1 MADAIFKRASVRR
14 FTDDP
19 MTDDEVRALLRAGM
33 AAPSGGNQQPWEFY
47 VARDRATL
55 QLLSE
60 ASPYAKPA
68 AGAACAIVPCMRT
81 EGLRFPE
88 IAVQD
93 MSACVENIL
102 LEAVDRG
109 FGAVWMGIAPEPE
122 RMAAVSEIVGA
133 PAGLEPFAIIACGI
147 PADEPAPKGKDRFD
161 EQRIHWV
168 S

>member
-1 MADAIFKRASVRR
+1 MADAIIKRASVRR

-19 MTDDEVRALLRAGM
+19 MTDDEVRAVLRAGM

-68 AGAACAIVPCMRT
+68 AGAACAIVRT
-81 EGLRFPE
+81 EGLRCPE

-93 MSACVENIL
+93 MSACVETIL
-102 LEAVDRG
+102 LEAVDLG

-133 PAGLEPFAIIACGI
+133 PAGLEPFAIVALGY
-147 PADEPAPKGKDRFD
+147 PESEPHAKGKDRYAED
-161 EQRIHWV
+161 RVHWL

>member
-19 MTDDEVRALLRAGM
+19 MTDDEVRAVLRAGM

-102 LEAVDRG
+102 LEAVDLG

-133 PAGLEPFAIIACGI
+133 PAGLEPVAIVALGY
-147 PADEPAPKGKDRFD
+147 PESEPHAKGKDRYAED
-161 EQRIHWV
+161 RVHWL

>member
-1 MADAIFKRASVRR
+1 MADVIFKRASVRR

-47 VARDRATL
+47 VVRDRATL

-102 LEAVDRG
+102 LEAVDLG

-133 PAGLEPFAIIACGI
+133 PAGLEPFAIVALGY
-147 PADEPAPKGKDRFD
+147 PESEPHAKGKDRYAED
-161 EQRIHWV
+161 RVHWL

>member
-1 MADAIFKRASVRR
+1 MADVIFKRASVRR

-47 VARDRATL
+47 VVRDRATL

-93 MSACVENIL
+93 MGACVENIL
-102 LEAVDRG
+102 LEAVDLG
-109 FGAVWMGIAPEPE
+109 FGAVWMGIAPSRSAWPPCP
-122 RMAAVSEIVGA
+122 RSWARRRGWSRLPSSRWAIRSPSHA
-133 PAGLEPFAIIACGI
+133 PRARTAMPRTVCTG
-147 PADEPAPKGKDRFD
+147 
-161 EQRIHWV
+161 
-168 S
+168 